1 MQAPSLAKMA
11 QRTIRRSGAKRAC
24 FTDSRTGCSRLTQ
37 LWAAY
42 PARRLRDGR
51 EKLGSSHQRLKVRD
65 AESRAMVISKPTRPQ
80 GYAAHREARARN
92 PPLPTPRLIGWRYH
106 RLQRP
111 WSYSYRSQSPSTC
124 SLPWASR
131 LVVTRTLMWARS
143 LAHLHLSI
151 SGATAALSLRVR
163 EAHGVSAC
171 LRRQRCAQSAA
182 PHT

>member
-1 MQAPSLAKMA
+1 M
-11 QRTIRRSGAKRAC
+11 
-24 FTDSRTGCSRLTQ
+24 D
-37 LWAAY
+37 
-42 PARRLRDGR
+42 
-51 EKLGSSHQRLKVRD
+51 
-65 AESRAMVISKPTRPQ
+65 ISKPTRPQ

-131 LVVTRTLMWARS
+131 LVETRTLMWARS

-171 LRRQRCAQSAA
+171 LRRQRSARRRSPECSYTKDRRTESVILPCDPSGDRA
-182 PHT
+182 VGGTAAKG